1 MSSAVDRFAEGLDLR
16 PGRPRRDPQVARM
29 LLIRLGV
36 EQAEPGVQRDHIAK
50 SLVEHSPSP
59 RLQRSLSDAGFGDL
73 LV

>member
-1 MSSAVDRFAEGLDLR
+1 
-16 PGRPRRDPQVARM
+16 M

-50 SLVEHSPSP
+50 WLVEHSPSP
-59 RLQRSLSDAGFGDL
+59 RLQRGLSDAGFGDL